1 MQENQWET
9 IERVDRLKL
18 VDVKRQRYLQK
29 EGNSY
34 WRTTEES
41 GEAVVLEGSARPKIR
56 QGFLE
61 GSNVNAVTE
70 MVEMIEVN
78 RAYEAN
84 QKLIQT
90 EDSLIGKLVER
101 GGEGMMR
108 SLWTAASG
116 MTGQQFNI
124 DTISNNLANVNT
136 TGYKQMRPDFE
147 DLLYQTLRLAG
158 TPSTEVTVVP
168 TGIQVGHGV
177 KPGATQKIYTQ
188 GALQATGNTADI
200 AIEGE
205 GFFRVLQ
212 YDGTYGYTRDGS
224 FKIDANGQ
232 FVNSNGYRL
241 MPEVVLP
248 EGFLNDSVAI
258 SQDGRI
264 TVKVAGSDDPIEVGQ
279 LELYRFVNPAG
290 LQAIGENLVVQTNA
304 SGEPITGRPGFDGMG
319 KTLQKY
325 LEMSNVSVVKEMV
338 NMIVAQR
345 AYELNSR
352 AIQTSDSMLATAT
365 TLKR

>member
-1 MQENQWET
+1 
-9 IERVDRLKL
+9 
-18 VDVKRQRYLQK
+18 
-29 EGNSY
+29 
-34 WRTTEES
+34 
-41 GEAVVLEGSARPKIR
+41 
-56 QGFLE
+56 
-61 GSNVNAVTE
+61 
-70 MVEMIEVN
+70 
-78 RAYEAN
+78 
-84 QKLIQT
+84 
-90 EDSLIGKLVER
+90 
-101 GGEGMMR
+101 MMR

-136 TGYKQMRPDFE
+136 TGFKQMRADFE

-168 TGIQVGHGV
+168 TGVQVGHGV
-177 KPGATQKIYTQ
+177 KPGATQKIFTQ
-188 GALQATGNTADI
+188 GALQATGNTADL

-212 YDGTYGYTRDGS
+212 YDGSYGYTRDGS
-224 FKIDANGQ
+224 FKIDSNGQ

-248 EGFLNDSVAI
+248 EGFLNDSLAI

-290 LQAIGENLVVQTNA
+290 LQSIGENLMTQTNA
-304 SGEPITGRPGFDGMG
+304 SGEPIAGRPGFDGMG

-365 TLKR
+365 SLKR